1 MESNHDHILNGFQLN
16 SDMLL
21 EMRQLLE
28 RRPRTKFSDGLSD
41 EAKLVIRELK
51 EESRISN
58 LSNNIPN
65 ISFDY
70 SADRRS
76 SKTKPPK
83 TKTKSNV
90 SRTKHQVTYVESL
103 RNSTLRMG
111 RDITDPNFS
120 ETNQRKRALGGGH
133 VESALETVEI
143 VNAAYP
149 EEDAE
154 DDFAI
159 EETAKHNSVEKCI
172 VWMEVNGNEED
183 DLDSICGAVAE

>member
-1 MESNHDHILNGFQLN
+1 MSLPIRNVELH
-16 SDMLL
+16 SDSTMLL

-58 LSNNIPN
+58 LSNNAAN
-65 ISFDY
+65 VSFDY

-83 TKTKSNV
+83 TKSNI
-90 SRTKHQVTYVESL
+90 SRKKHHVTYVESL
-103 RNSTLRMG
+103 CNSTLRMG

-120 ETNQRKRALGGGH
+120 ETNQRKRALVTWCFFREMFDFVLGGF
-133 VESALETVEI
+133 VLDERRSAL
-143 VNAAYP
+143 
-149 EEDAE
+149 
-154 DDFAI
+154 
-159 EETAKHNSVEKCI
+159 
-172 VWMEVNGNEED
+172 
-183 DLDSICGAVAE
+183 

>member
-1 MESNHDHILNGFQLN
+1 MESDHDHILNGFQLN

-58 LSNNIPN
+58 LSNNAAN
-65 ISFDY
+65 VSFDY
-70 SADRRS
+70 SVDRRS

-83 TKTKSNV
+83 TKSNA
-90 SRTKHQVTYVESL
+90 SRTKHHVTYVESL
-103 RNSTLRMG
+103 CNSTLRMG

-133 VESALETVEI
+133 VESAMETVEI
-143 VNAAYP
+143 VNAENP

-154 DDFAI
+154 DDYAI

-172 VWMEVNGNEED
+172 VWMEVNENEED
-183 DLDSICGAVAE
+183 DLDSISGAVPE